1 MRYEVKNVTRS
12 DICGV
17 VLQSK
22 VITVQLFLV
31 VCVILA
37 CSSVISDMRLKYPAM
52 TTLGGDFCDLY
63 SLVRDSWRASRDW
76 RWSFG
81 GR

>member
-1 MRYEVKNVTRS
+1 MLASSAVISGLVICPVDIREVK
-12 DICGV
+12 I
-17 VLQSK
+17 
-22 VITVQLFLV
+22 
-31 VCVILA
+31 
-37 CSSVISDMRLKYPAM
+37 SSYDYSHY
-52 TTLGGDFCDLY
+52 LGGVFCDQY